1 MQLTFLDTLPE
12 ADLRATLETIVKTQK
27 VNVLRPICQN
37 IRIEGA
43 WKASKNKL
51 VNDVTN
57 YFVDCLLNIHGEI
70 EQQDT
75 MQTLVEWAGEI
86 PSFIEIV
93 KVETAAVEEPDMTL
107 ALPAVQEEQ
116 IPDVEASHE
125 PTQTPIEVEVV
136 EATAPVKEPS
146 ATTEEPPAKPKA
158 KSKSKAPKKPK
169 TYTLSSLIANE
180 EIEKIQS
187 AGRLTAA
194 TCSDPNR
201 LVVKRDFLAEM
212 LNERLGVNITPKQFN
227 QLVVMATNKL
237 PRQPMTIKSASRF
250 KYLLLEGDSALWVY
264 DWILN
269 NTAQI
274 DIAANM
280 AEIAAEEGF
289 RVKMGQ

>member
-1 MQLTFLDTLPE
+1 MQLTFLDNLPE
-12 ADLRATLETIVKTQK
+12 SDLRATVEAIVKTQK
-27 VNVLRPICQN
+27 VDVLRPVCQSLK
-37 IRIEGA
+37 IEGA
-43 WKASKNKL
+43 WKAPKNKL
-51 VNDVTN
+51 VNDVTT
-57 YFVDCLLNIHGEI
+57 YCVDCLLNIHGET

-75 MQTLVEWAGEI
+75 MQTLVDWAGEM
-86 PSFIEIV
+86 PSFIEITE
-93 KVETAAVEEPDMTL
+93 VETVQAEEPQMTL
-107 ALPAVQEEQ
+107 ALPAVDEEQ
-116 IPDVEASHE
+116 IPDVEASYE
-125 PTQTPIEVEVV
+125 PTELTE
-136 EATAPVKEPS
+136 EPS
-146 ATTEEPPAKPKA
+146 VTTEEPPAEPKA
-158 KSKSKAPKKPK
+158 KAKKSPKKPK
-169 TYTLSSLIANE
+169 TYTLSGLIGND
-180 EIEKIQS
+180 EIEKIQN
-187 AGRLTAA
+187 AGRLTAN

-212 LNERLGVNITPKQFN
+212 LNKRLDVNITPKQFN

-269 NTAQI
+269 NAAQI